1 METREM
7 KISEYVDAFVS
18 KSPVLGGGGVSAV
31 VGALAAAAGEMVCA
45 LTTGKEKYAGIE
57 PEIRGIEKRLNE
69 AGTKL
74 LELADKDAEAFEP
87 LAAAYKASD
96 VSEEEMDMLY
106 EQAASVPLEVM
117 RTVYSIIDEIQF
129 LAENGSRLAVSDA
142 ACAAV
147 YARAAIEGELLTV
160 LINTK
165 NIKNSEIREEIES
178 ESKSICEFAEKTC
191 DSIFRKVL
199 EGMN

>member
-96 VSEEEMDMLY
+96 ISEEEMDMLY
-106 EQAASVPLEVM
+106 EQAASVPLEE
-117 RTVYSIIDEIQF
+117 TEKGSKDEKKD
-129 LAENGSRLAVSDA
+129 DA
-142 ACAAV
+142 K
-147 YARAAIEGELLTV
+147 EEKKGGKKGEKKEEKD
-160 LINTK
+160 LIC
-165 NIKNSEIREEIES
+165 I
-178 ESKSICEFAEKTC
+178 
-191 DSIFRKVL
+191 
-199 EGMN
+199 

>member
-1 METREM
+1 METSKM
-7 KISEYVDAFVS
+7 TISEYADAFAS
-18 KSPVLGGGGVSAV
+18 QSPVPGGGGASAV
-31 VGALAAAAGEMVCA
+31 VGALAAAAGEMVCS
-45 LTTGKEKYAGIE
+45 LTEGKKKYADIE
-57 PEIRGIEKRLNE
+57 PEIKGIAKRLSE
-69 AGTKL
+69 ARKKL
-74 LELADKDAEAFEP
+74 LELADRDAEAFEP

-96 VSEEEMDMLY
+96 ISEEEMDMLY

-117 RTVYSIIDEIQF
+117 RTVFSIIDEIQF

-147 YARAAIEGELLTV
+147 YAKAAIEGELLNV

-178 ESKSICEFAEKTC
+178 EAKSTCEYAEKIC

>member
-1 METREM
+1 M
-7 KISEYVDAFVS
+7 
-18 KSPVLGGGGVSAV
+18 
-31 VGALAAAAGEMVCA
+31 
-45 LTTGKEKYAGIE
+45 
-57 PEIRGIEKRLNE
+57 KRLNE
-69 AGTKL
+69 AGTKM
-74 LELADKDAEAFEP
+74 LELADKDAEEFEP

-160 LINTK
+160 QINTK
-165 NIKNSEIREEIES
+165 NIKNCRNES
-178 ESKSICEFAEKTC
+178 E
-191 DSIFRKVL
+191 
-199 EGMN
+199 N